1 MNWHIT
7 SSIYGGTQY
16 APATMAEYTAIAES
30 LVKSAADMR
39 ALAVSWTD
47 TALALQRYRMSMSV
61 CDSADPS
68 VSAALSSHATFPY
81 DAVAQRC
88 GMHAQ
93 DCTAL
98 GNELTQMADL
108 LIRAHSLY
116 SKTEAENRRL
126 MAELIQGFTQ
136 IFPKQMFIGA
146 GALAAGGVLYGSIKE
161 GKFNATHA
169 LTSTSWAQEGL
180 MSGLGAMVGGVSI
193 KKGLSRTDEVNTA
206 AKRLAG
212 VTAPAYDLVQGNALQ
227 VKQVVSNSDVIQEPH
242 SVAEAME
249 GLRRLGEERL
259 GKIDLNSGLE
269 YGTIAISQYRR
280 ADGSTSW
287 LVTIPGTDGQP
298 DSPFGWPQN
307 VELMSGDKTRRMRAD
322 SARMVAEAME
332 RAGIGS
338 DEPVAMIGHSQG
350 GIVAATLASDWSD
363 TYNIEHIVTAGS
375 PVANHPIDEDT
386 WVTSVEIDDELVAAL
401 DGAENPATDTWL
413 TVRGTS
419 TYTPDNISTT
429 VNDDGS
435 CTPGIGAG
443 ALNPFVGA
451 TVKDQ
456 SDGKEITHWLKYHQA
471 AYRNATDL
479 GSPALQQHEEHFQ
492 NILDG
497 ELVETTYWQ
506 GRMQRSRTMAPSQS
520 DVTVNM
526 IGRQ

>member
-7 SSIYGGTQY
+7 SSIYGGAQY

-30 LVKSAADMR
+30 LVQSAADMR
-39 ALAVSWTD
+39 ASATAWTD
-47 TALALQRYRMSMSV
+47 TAIALQRHRASMSI
-61 CDSADPS
+61 CDSADS
-68 VSAALSSHATFPY
+68 SASSGVYSHATFPFS
-81 DAVAQRC
+81 DVAQRC
-88 GMHAQ
+88 SMHAQ
-93 DCTAL
+93 DCTRL

-116 SKTEAENRRL
+116 SQAEAENRRL
-126 MAELIQGFTQ
+126 MTELVQGFTQ
-136 IFPKQMFIGA
+136 LFPKHMFIGA
-146 GALAAGGVLYGSIKE
+146 GALAAGGALYGSFKE
-161 GKFNATHA
+161 GKLNATHA
-169 LTSTSWAQEGL
+169 LTSTAWAQEGL
-180 MSGLGAMVGGVSI
+180 MSGLGAMVGAVPI
-193 KKGLSRTDEVNTA
+193 RKGLSHTDEVNTA
-206 AKRLAG
+206 AKRVAG
-212 VTAPAYDLVQGNALQ
+212 VTAPAYDLVQGNTLH
-227 VKQVVSNSDVIQEPH
+227 VTQVVSNSDVIQEPH

-269 YGTIAISQYRR
+269 YGTIAISQYRK

-287 LVTIPGTDGQP
+287 LVTIPGTDGKA

-307 VELMSGDKTRRMRAD
+307 VELMSGDKTRRMKAD

-332 RAGIGS
+332 RAGIGA

-375 PVANHPIDEDT
+375 PVANHPVSEDT

-401 DGAENPATDTWL
+401 DGAENPAIDTWL
-413 TVRGTS
+413 TIRGTS
-419 TYTPDNISTT
+419 TYIPDSIATT

-435 CTPGIGAG
+435 CTPGMGAG

-456 SDGKEITHWLKYHQA
+456 PDGKEITHWLKYHQA

-506 GRMQRSRTMAPSQS
+506 GRMQRSLATAPAQSNVTMQ
-520 DVTVNM
+520 T
-526 IGRQ
+526 IGR